1 MNDDSVSEVSSEGIR
16 GKQIP
21 WRDKEKGAKLLLCLF
36 RLANAKGIYK
46 EIKRYSKDFMR
57 SEERW
62 ELFVEELFR
71 QPEFAGIT
79 GSVRAVKTMFDQT
92 IRERARFH
100 GWLDI
105 NGGVTGN
112 LSNEEGDLS
121 GIDVEIKQILLYREE
136 QRETEKFNTNLSKE
150 LDQNEVTIITNNLKK
165 RSKAKSKDSSS
176 SSGHSSTVSGST
188 RSTFSEFDNTYLNF
202 FGVKKPKKRR

>member
-1 MNDDSVSEVSSEGIR
+1 MNDDSVEISSEGIR

-46 EIKRYSKDFMR
+46 EIKRRSKDFMQ

-79 GSVRAVKTMFDQT
+79 GSVRAAKAVFDQT
-92 IRERARFH
+92 IRERARFY
-100 GWLDI
+100 GWLYI

-112 LSNEEGDLS
+112 LSNE
-121 GIDVEIKQILLYREE
+121 I
-136 QRETEKFNTNLSKE
+136 
-150 LDQNEVTIITNNLKK
+150 
-165 RSKAKSKDSSS
+165 
-176 SSGHSSTVSGST
+176 
-188 RSTFSEFDNTYLNF
+188 
-202 FGVKKPKKRR
+202 